1 MKGLGQMPTEYE
13 KRKFKKLQDKGWL
26 YKILYDL
33 FEVRLYIRRD
43 EDNIEV
49 ITFFMTHISKLTNNL
64 LKGEDLDGQK
74 FEFKSDIKFDY
85 YKKKYY

>member
-1 MKGLGQMPTEYE
+1 MKGFELMPTEYE

-26 YKILYDL
+26 YKLLYDL

-43 EDNIEV
+43 EENIEA
-49 ITFFMTHISKLTNNL
+49 ITFYLTHISKLTNNL

-74 FEFKSDIKFDY
+74 IEFKSDIKFDF

>member
-1 MKGLGQMPTEYE
+1 MPTENE
-13 KRKFKKLQDKGWL
+13 KNKFQKLLKKGWL

-33 FEVRLYIRRD
+33 FEVRLYVKRD
-43 EDNIEV
+43 DGMVDEL
-49 ITFFMTHISKLTNNL
+49 TFYLTHISKLSNNL

-74 FEFKSDIKFDY
+74 VEFNSDVKFNY